1 MNSETHFLVLVS
13 LLYTEQGYTQITR
26 GINTKYHY
34 IYRRSKLSQA
44 MWGPQQVTMTCRFF
58 FSNIA
63 ELSERVIDVCLKSLS
78 NFYFIFTHEI

>member
-1 MNSETHFLVLVS
+1 MNSETHFLNLVS

-58 FSNIA
+58 FFEHSRTLRKGYRRLFKIT
-63 ELSERVIDVCLKSLS
+63 V
-78 NFYFIFTHEI
+78 